1 MKIFRGNKS
10 SRFRSVREIFL
21 AVDGY
26 AWSVPSVQ
34 STMRYRES
42 QVSLAVVDRAF
53 TPGGVDY
60 ADSSIITAYFIF
72 RVLNIRGWSQ
82 PQIILT
88 AKFFRSTVVAACAK
102 LDPPSTH

>member
-1 MKIFRGNKS
+1 MPSLIREEVYYLW
-10 SRFRSVREIFL
+10 FRSVREIFL
-21 AVDGY
+21 TVDGY

-88 AKFFRSTVVAACAK
+88 AKFFPIYGSGSLR
-102 LDPPSTH
+102 